1 VSIGHRTPERPG
13 ILPIP
18 ADGSDAHGRMR
29 GVSLQRA
36 AWLVTV
42 LGFLAGGVVLLAGG
56 YQGYAAI
63 SAACAL
69 AAAVNLW

>member
-1 VSIGHRTPERPG
+1 MP
-13 ILPIP
+13 
-18 ADGSDAHGRMR
+18 

-42 LGFLAGGVVLLAGG
+42 LVFLVGGVVLLAGG

-69 AAAVNLW
+69 AAAVNLR

>member
-1 VSIGHRTPERPG
+1 M
-13 ILPIP
+13 LPAR
-18 ADGSDAHGRMR
+18 ADGSDARGRMR

-42 LGFLAGGVVLLAGG
+42 LAFLAGGVVLLASG

-69 AAAVNLW
+69 AAAVNLR